1 MNNYSQSDFN
11 DDAIVV
17 ANNLHLAYN
26 RAKILLARYAD
37 GIQAITTDPAT
48 QLLMIE
54 VAAFVANCEAAGD
67 FGKTNLD
74 YILDMSSLKL
84 PGDAE

>member
-1 MNNYSQSDFN
+1 MNNYSQADFN

-26 RAKILLARYAD
+26 RAVILLDRYND
-37 GIQAITTDPAT
+37 GIAAITTDGAT
-48 QLLMIE
+48 QLLMIAVTE
-54 VAAFVANCEAAGD
+54 FVAHCKAAGD
-67 FGKTNLD
+67 YGKTNLD